1 METEKTYTDS
11 STVRRV
17 KYLKDDNI
25 LEVEF
30 TSGAVYHYLNVP
42 HETGELALMADK
54 IGMFVK
60 DAIKGKYEYVKV
72 KA

>member
-17 KYLKDDNI
+17 KCKPDEKI

-30 TSGAVYHYLNVP
+30 TNGSIYNYLDVP
-42 HETGELALMADK
+42 VSVMVKCQQAAK
-54 IGMFVK
+54 IGQFV
-60 DAIKGKYEYVKV
+60 AHEIKGKYVYVKI
-72 KA
+72 